1 MRCSHCGGTIYPD
14 RDGDLV
20 CYNCG
25 RRKYRQTVD
34 ISKPKK
40 SDRLVTMLPGLP
52 DTFRLVDLLRQ
63 LWRTDERGW
72 TPAKLAAALAQ
83 KGYATLQPANGGS
96 LLCRKLTYQA
106 D

>member
-14 RDGDLV
+14 SDGDLV

-25 RRKYRQTVD
+25 RRKHRQIVD
-34 ISKPKK
+34 TLEPEEN
-40 SDRLVTMLPGLP
+40 DRSVTILPGLP

-63 LWRTDERGW
+63 LWRIDKRSW

-83 KGYATLQPANGGS
+83 KGYTTLQPATGGS
-96 LLCRKLTYQA
+96 LICRKLTCQA
-106 D
+106 E

>member
-1 MRCSHCGGTIYPD
+1 MHCSHCGGTMYSD
-14 RDGDLV
+14 SDGDLA

-25 RRKYRQTVD
+25 RRQYRQIVD
-34 ISKPKK
+34 TIESEEN
-40 SDRLVTMLPGLP
+40 DQLVTMLPRLP

-63 LWRTDERGW
+63 LWRTDKRSW
-72 TPAKLAAALAQ
+72 TPAKLATALAQ

-96 LLCRKLTYQA
+96 LMCRKLTYQV